1 MVSDRDLA
9 DGRGLAAKFVLK
21 KGSTGKFRFNLV
33 ATNGQVE
40 PSPVSPRVQVF
51 GPAVSGARGRMA
63 LARGLCAW
71 CDLPLDVAGVGGG
84 PVAKIVVGVDA
95 SPGALRALAWAADEA
110 RMRLASLQVV
120 HAYQAQA
127 LAAPLY
133 FPSQEAL
140 PGGAVAAGASPPEEE
155 VTETLEQR
163 ADFQEAV
170 RRQAEDLLEG
180 LLREMGETVE
190 GIDVQRTVV
199 EDHSPAE
206 ALVELS
212 ADADLLVV
220 GSRGRGG
227 FTSLLLGSVSH
238 AAVLHAL
245 CPVVVIPSGA
255 EDRKAAAPPRMARSE
270 ARP

>member
-1 MVSDRDLA
+1 M
-9 DGRGLAAKFVLK
+9 
-21 KGSTGKFRFNLV
+21 
-33 ATNGQVE
+33 
-40 PSPVSPRVQVF
+40 
-51 GPAVSGARGRMA
+51 AR
-63 LARGLCAW
+63 
-71 CDLPLDVAGVGGG
+71 
-84 PVAKIVVGVDA
+84 IVVGVDA

-120 HAYQAQA
+120 HAYQAQV

-140 PGGAVAAGASPPEEE
+140 PGRAVAAGASPPEEE
-155 VTETLEQR
+155 MTETLEQR
-163 ADFQEAV
+163 AEFQDAV

-180 LLREMGETVE
+180 LLDEVGETVE

-199 EDHSPAE
+199 EDRSPAE

-212 ADADLLVV
+212 TDADLLVV

-238 AAVLHAL
+238 AAVSHAL

-255 EDRKAAAPPRMARSE
+255 EDRKAAAPAGMG
-270 ARP
+270 RPEGRP

>member
-1 MVSDRDLA
+1 M
-9 DGRGLAAKFVLK
+9 
-21 KGSTGKFRFNLV
+21 
-33 ATNGQVE
+33 
-40 PSPVSPRVQVF
+40 
-51 GPAVSGARGRMA
+51 AR
-63 LARGLCAW
+63 
-71 CDLPLDVAGVGGG
+71 
-84 PVAKIVVGVDA
+84 IVVGVDA

-110 RMRLASLQVV
+110 RIRLASLQVV
-120 HAYQAQA
+120 YAYQAQV

-133 FPSQEAL
+133 YPSREAL
-140 PGGAVAAGASPPEEE
+140 PGRAAAAGASPPGEEM
-155 VTETLEQR
+155 TENLEQR
-163 ADFQEAV
+163 SEFQDAV

-180 LLREMGETVE
+180 LVHEVGEAVE

-199 EDHSPAE
+199 EDRSPAE

-212 ADADLLVV
+212 TDADLLVV

-255 EDRKAAAPPRMARSE
+255 EDRKPAAPPRMAPSE
-270 ARP
+270 TRP